1 MADQIQEPVEQAEAG
16 IITPEALR
24 RLDTDES
31 WMEVDDARII
41 ESERDMTWLHV
52 LIIQNLYDLLR
63 LYVRQHQLG
72 WVLMDGA
79 RYILSVSRTKGIQRA
94 YIPDLSFVRAGRIPP
109 DFDWMGDFS
118 GAPDLAVEVVSPGQ
132 SNAVVLPKIS
142 RYLESGTEEAWVI
155 YQGSRSLW
163 QVRRDAEE
171 SVRHTDQ
178 GLIET
183 VLFPGLQ
190 ISLAQL
196 FETDLS
202 SDGNNTN

>member
-1 MADQIQEPVEQAEAG
+1 MMADQIQEPVEQAEAG

-31 WMEVDDARII
+31 WIEVDDGRII

-52 LIIQNLYDLLR
+52 LIIRNLFRLLDV
-63 LYVRQHQLG
+63 YVREQGLG
-72 WVLMDGA
+72 LVLPDGA
-79 RYILSVSRTKGIQRA
+79 RYILSASRTKGIQRA
-94 YIPDLSFVRAGRIPP
+94 YIPDLSFVRAGRIPA

-163 QVRRDAEE
+163 QVRGDAEE
-171 SVRHTDQ
+171 PIHFTGAAQIQSP
-178 GLIET
+178 
-183 VLFPGLQ
+183 LFPAFS
-190 ISLAQL
+190 ISLADL
-196 FETDLS
+196 FRVE
-202 SDGNNTN
+202 

>member
-1 MADQIQEPVEQAEAG
+1 MMTDQVQEQT
-16 IITPEALR
+16 IITPEDLR
-24 RLDTDES
+24 RLDTDEA
-31 WMEVDDARII
+31 WMEVDDGSII

-52 LIIQNLYDLLR
+52 LIIQNLYNLLR
-63 LYVRQHQLG
+63 PYVSQHQLG

-79 RYILSVSRTKGIQRA
+79 RYILSASRTQGVQRA

-142 RYLESGTEEAWVI
+142 RYLQSGTEEAWVI

-163 QVRRDAEE
+163 QYRRDAEE
-171 SVRHTDQ
+171 PVQFNSQVQIETPLFPALSISVRD
-178 GLIET
+178 
-183 VLFPGLQ
+183 LFV
-190 ISLAQL
+190 A
-196 FETDLS
+196 E
-202 SDGNNTN
+202 

>member
-1 MADQIQEPVEQAEAG
+1 MADKIQEPVEQLETSVISAED
-16 IITPEALR
+16 LR
-24 RLDTDES
+24 RLDTDEA
-31 WMEVDDARII
+31 WMEVDDGSII

-63 LYVRQHQLG
+63 PYVSQHQLG

-79 RYILSVSRTKGIQRA
+79 RYILSASRTQGVQRA

-142 RYLESGTEEAWVI
+142 RYLQSGTEEAWVI

-163 QVRRDAEE
+163 QYRRDAEE
-171 SVRHTDQ
+171 PVQFNSQAQIVTPLFPALSISVRD
-178 GLIET
+178 
-183 VLFPGLQ
+183 LFV
-190 ISLAQL
+190 A
-196 FETDLS
+196 E
-202 SDGNNTN
+202 